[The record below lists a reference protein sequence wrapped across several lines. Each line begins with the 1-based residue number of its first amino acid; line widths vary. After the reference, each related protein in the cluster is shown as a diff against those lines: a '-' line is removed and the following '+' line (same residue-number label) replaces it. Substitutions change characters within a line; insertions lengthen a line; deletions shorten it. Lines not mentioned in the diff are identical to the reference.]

1 MAKGYTYFI
10 DDDATMR
17 KLIEF
22 HAKQRGAKFKVF
34 DDGET
39 AMKAMNDDVEC
50 VLTDLNMPGWDGV
63 RCLKYLKDNFPNIP
77 AVVLSGANKIEE
89 AVEAMKEGAVDY
101 ITKPFDPDELFAVLI
116 KAAEIKR
123 LKAENR
129 ALKDQISTPVEQV
142 EEDTTSY
149 SPAMKRV
156 VKMISKVASVDTT
169 VLLTGESGV
178 GKSRYARLL
187 HAQSKRAQKPFVTVS
202 CPALPRDLLESE
214 LFGHK
219 KGAFTGATSDRA
231 GKLEAARGGTLFLDE
246 IGELPIDLQPK
257 LLNVLQDG
265 IYFPVGSEEPVEC
278 DIRLITAT
286 NIDFEDEIRSGK
298 FREDLYY
305 RLNVFPI
312 EIPPLRDRKDE
323 IKLISGALLKEIA
336 KQRKE
341 KAYVLSKEALEFMLA
356 YDWPGNIRQLRNE
369 LERAT
374 IIADG
379 GKIMPDDLTGVPTID
394 EVADDL
400 NLPDGLG
407 GVPLSILEKE
417 AITQTLNMVDGNKS
431 KAARLLQITEKS
443 VYNKVKRYE
452 IVL

>member
-1 MAKGYTYFI
+1 M
-10 DDDATMR
+10 
-17 KLIEF
+17 
-22 HAKQRGAKFKVF
+22 
-34 DDGET
+34 
-39 AMKAMNDDVEC
+39 
-50 VLTDLNMPGWDGV
+50 
-63 RCLKYLKDNFPNIP
+63 
-77 AVVLSGANKIEE
+77 
-89 AVEAMKEGAVDY
+89 
-101 ITKPFDPDELFAVLI
+101 
-116 KAAEIKR
+116 
-123 LKAENR
+123 
-129 ALKDQISTPVEQV
+129 
-142 EEDTTSY
+142 
-149 SPAMKRV
+149 
-156 VKMISKVASVDTT
+156 
-169 VLLTGESGV
+169 
-178 GKSRYARLL
+178 
-187 HAQSKRAQKPFVTVS
+187 
-202 CPALPRDLLESE
+202 
-214 LFGHK
+214 
-219 KGAFTGATSDRA
+219 
-231 GKLEAARGGTLFLDE
+231 DE